1 MTFEVARDDPRLF
14 DEVLDWLVRNEPLVS
29 LRRLRTLCE
38 GPEDERLSAA
48 AIEWMQRQRRPSA
61 RGPQLSVTTG
71 NTEPLFRDADLP
83 TPRTDPVFSAFG
95 FARPLAEPSGKSRG
109 PGPHRADQLCV
120 PAPSTAWHS
129 RPRRG
134 RSVPPDGRHRIRLGS
149 GRRKVIGLLKAQRAG
164 GADFAECRGS
174 RRYAGVR
181 WWRAALGHRPLP
193 LGASLGSRTARASD
207 LPRLAHVVWSIAPD
221 PALAYASGAR
231 RSLGLSAREP
241 GRRSA
246 RKGATR
252 AVACGSRDA
261 RPARRRTIVERPR
274 GNPSST
280 PSSGSRKIPSRVV
293 VLRCSRSL
301 PARTVLRGSLH
312 RRRPGGS
319 LRPRSRRT
327 PQ

>member
-1 MTFEVARDDPRLF
+1 MQISTLSARLRSALLEFVWDEWAQMGLLTSPRRDRRWAQDPEALLLMTFEVARDDPRLF

-71 NTEPLFRDADLP
+71 DTEPLFRRCRPSHAAHRSGVQRVRLRASAGRAQRQVA
-83 TPRTDPVFSAFG
+83 RT
-95 FARPLAEPSGKSRG
+95 
-109 PGPHRADQLCV
+109 GPHRADQLCV
-120 PAPSTAWHS
+120 PAPSTAWHR

-134 RSVPPDGRHRIRLGS
+134 RPVPPDGRHRIRLGS

-164 GADFAECRGS
+164 GADLAECRGS
-174 RRYAGVR
+174 RRHAGVR
-181 WWRAALGHRPLP
+181 WWRAALCHRPLP

-231 RSLGLSAREP
+231 RSSRTICAR
-241 GRRSA
+241 
-246 RKGATR
+246 
-252 AVACGSRDA
+252 A
-261 RPARRRTIVERPR
+261 RPPICSK
-274 GNPSST
+274 GCDQSC
-280 PSSGSRKIPSRVV
+280 RV
-293 VLRCSRSL
+293 RES
-301 PARTVLRGSLH
+301 
-312 RRRPGGS
+312 
-319 LRPRSRRT
+319 
-327 PQ
+327 